1 MGDTTPSGGAAS
13 DDAAPDA
20 PTPDAP
26 APDDETGA
34 VADARRAA
42 AAAGASVGDAVG
54 ASTSEAATKD
64 TGAELMAVLTSRGY
78 RGLLLVSAL
87 LGVPVALVAWGF
99 LVVVHEL
106 ENVVW
111 DKVPSALGMST
122 PTWWFGLI
130 VLTLAGL
137 LVGFTIAKLPGTGGH
152 IPAHGLGG
160 GQPLPKE
167 MPSIVIAALLSLVLG
182 AVVGPEAPLVAIG
195 SGAVVVALHRTK
207 VGKQGQA
214 LQLLAVAGSAA
225 AISTIFGNPV
235 VGAVL
240 MLEVVGFAGAQVL
253 VVLLPA
259 VMAAGVGALVF
270 TGLGSWTGF
279 EAPTLTIPDLSA
291 TTISAADLLWTVPV
305 SVLIALLAQAT
316 RRIGV
321 NVAAVAA
328 RRPVVTTT
336 AVGAVVGICAA
347 AYALIT
353 GHPITDVLFSGETG
367 LGPLVADPAAWST
380 GALIA
385 LVLFKSIAYAV
396 SIGAFRGGPTFPAL
410 FIGAAVGI
418 LLGQLPGFGITAGIA
433 VGMAAATSAV
443 LRLPITSI
451 VLVTLLLGTQAL
463 SELPIVMIA
472 AVVGLVTAVSLDRRD
487 TIRPLKIR
495 EARASR

>member
-1 MGDTTPSGGAAS
+1 MTDTTPSSG
-13 DDAAPDA
+13 
-20 PTPDAP
+20 PTPE
-26 APDDETGA
+26 DDDSGA
-34 VADARRAA
+34 VADARRAT
-42 AAAGASVGDAVG
+42 AAAGAA
-54 ASTSEAATKD
+54 ASPSPSPSPSPSASAEAEKD
-64 TGAELMAVLTSRGY
+64 TGAELMAILTSRGY

-87 LGVPVALVAWGF
+87 IGVPVALVAWGF
-99 LVVVHEL
+99 LVVVHQL
-106 ENVVW
+106 QNLVW
-111 DKVPSALGMST
+111 DKLPSAFGMTT
-122 PTWWFGLI
+122 PSWWFGLV
-130 VLTLAGL
+130 VLTIAGL
-137 LVGFTIAKLPGTGGH
+137 LVGITIAKLPGTGGH

-195 SGAVVVALHRTK
+195 SGIVVVALHRTK
-207 VGKQGQA
+207 VGAQGQA

-225 AISTIFGNPV
+225 AIATIFGNPV

-270 TGLGSWTGF
+270 TGLGDWTGF
-279 EAPTLTIPDLSA
+279 QAPTLTIPNLTSSSI
-291 TTISAADLLWTVPV
+291 TVADLLWTVPA
-305 SVLIALLAQAT
+305 SVLIALVAQAT
-316 RRIGV
+316 RRTGV

-336 AVGAVVGICAA
+336 AVGVVVGISAA
-347 AYALIT
+347 VYALIT
-353 GHPITDVLFSGETG
+353 GRPITDVLFSGETG
-367 LGPLVADPAAWST
+367 LGGLVADPAAWST

-418 LLGQLPGFGITAGIA
+418 LLGQLPGFGATAGIA

-451 VLVTLLLGTQAL
+451 VLVTLLLGSQAL

-472 AVVGLVTAVSLDRRD
+472 AVVGLVTAVSLDRKD
-487 TIRPLKIR
+487 TIRPLKARAAR
-495 EARASR
+495 EARAA